1 MINDVLIGIGL
12 HTPIYA
18 LDYDPV
24 TDTVAV
30 AVGSEVQVAA
40 KLSTSTAFLDSY
52 DTHLTGTLGTYA
64 TSAVIP
70 EPPSTQ
76 LAPESADMRL
86 RPRSVHFVGKGSQ
99 LIVAYLNHGIMQ
111 VAPIWEH

>member
-1 MINDVLIGIGL
+1 L

-18 LDYDPV
+18 LDYDSV

-40 KLSTSTAFLDSY
+40 KLKTSTVFLDSHRIY
-52 DTHLTGTLGTYA
+52 LTETLGIYA

-70 EPPSTQ
+70 EPPPTQ
-76 LAPESADMRL
+76 LAPGSADVRL
-86 RPRSVHFVGKGSQ
+86 RPRSVHFVSKGSQ
-99 LIVAYLNHGIMQ
+99 LIVAYLNHGIM
-111 VAPIWEH
+111 